1 MLLPVACGQ
10 TGGSPA
16 PLETPAPPVVRRT
29 PPPQLVIVG
38 NQIWNTQ
45 GERVVLRGVAI
56 NEPLVLIVSPRIGH
70 FAAEDYRTVAHN
82 WGANIIRVPI
92 YPSTWVRDPLYMEK
106 VLNPLVQW
114 GGEYGFYVF
123 LGWHAHGNPVT
134 GKEEVSHLSPV
145 LELAESA
152 LRGLV
157 ERYRDKPWV
166 LYGTF
171 NEPAYISWD
180 EWRPVAEQLVD
191 VIQETHP
198 EAVVFVSG
206 VD

>member
-1 MLLPVACGQ
+1 M
-10 TGGSPA
+10 
-16 PLETPAPPVVRRT
+16 
-29 PPPQLVIVG
+29 IVG

-134 GKEEVSHLSPV
+134 GKEEALTSVPSWSWRSPPSGGWSSDTGTNLGCSTARSTSWHTSLGMNGGRSQSNWLTLSRRPIRKQ
-145 LELAESA
+145 LSLFPA
-152 LRGLV
+152 L
-157 ERYRDKPWV
+157 
-166 LYGTF
+166 T
-171 NEPAYISWD
+171 
-180 EWRPVAEQLVD
+180 
-191 VIQETHP
+191 
-198 EAVVFVSG
+198 EATT
-206 VD
+206 

>member
-1 MLLPVACGQ
+1 M
-10 TGGSPA
+10 
-16 PLETPAPPVVRRT
+16 
-29 PPPQLVIVG
+29 
-38 NQIWNTQ
+38 
-45 GERVVLRGVAI
+45 
-56 NEPLVLIVSPRIGH
+56 
-70 FAAEDYRTVAHN
+70 
-82 WGANIIRVPI
+82 
-92 YPSTWVRDPLYMEK
+92 
-106 VLNPLVQW
+106 
-114 GGEYGFYVF
+114 
-123 LGWHAHGNPVT
+123 T